1 MHKKKEL
8 LIFDHPLKLYTHL
21 GLPPDCITHEDEF
34 SILNF
39 GDFPLPLP
47 FTAPSYRANFYSFVF
62 AKNCK
67 GVWTSNDNRFPLQPG
82 TIFFN
87 NPGHIRAFMLE
98 EVQELY
104 MLTLS
109 ESFLERHVHASIFD
123 DFPFLLA
130 ESVPPRVLND
140 EQYADFEQLYQ
151 QIRKAYLG
159 ASQSRIKLIGYLFV
173 ILLIKIK
180 EAFWLDYNPVA
191 EGDTSSKIVNTFKKD
206 LELHY
211 RQLLQEKTDKVYR
224 VRNYASLQGL
234 HPNYLNNV
242 IKTKTGRTVSSWI
255 TEKTIA
261 EAKFLLQNSSTP
273 IKQIASR
280 LGFAEPTHFSNY
292 FKRKTNTSPASYR
305 RIVS

>member
-1 MHKKKEL
+1 MHKNKEL
-8 LIFDHPLKLYTHL
+8 PIFDQPLKLYTYL
-21 GLPPDCITHEDEF
+21 GLPPDCITDNEEF

-39 GDFPLPLP
+39 ADFSIPLPL
-47 FTAPSYRANFYSFVF
+47 TTPSFRANFYSFVF

-67 GVWTSNDNRFPLQPG
+67 GIWTSNDNRFELQPG
-82 TIFFN
+82 TIFFA
-87 NPGHIRAFMLE
+87 NPGHIRQFSLE
-98 EVQELY
+98 AVNELY
-104 MLTLS
+104 ILTLS
-109 ESFLERHVHASIFD
+109 ESFLERHVHASIFE

-130 ESVPPRVLND
+130 ESVPPRILPKD
-140 EQYADFEQLYQ
+140 QYSDFEQLYM
-151 QIRKAYLG
+151 QIQKTYKTP
-159 ASQSRIKLIGYLFV
+159 SRSRTKLIGYLFV
-173 ILLIKIK
+173 ILIIRIK

-242 IKTKTGRTVSSWI
+242 IKMKTGRTVSSWI

-261 EAKFLLQNSSTP
+261 EAKFLLQNTSTP

-305 RIVS
+305 RTVS

>member
-1 MHKKKEL
+1 MHKKKQL
-8 LIFDHPLKLYTHL
+8 LIFDHPLKLYTYL
-21 GLPPDCITHEDEF
+21 GLPPDCIFNEDEF
-34 SILNF
+34 SILNL

-47 FTAPSYRANFYSFVF
+47 YVSPSYRANFYTFVF
-62 AKNCK
+62 AKDCK
-67 GVWTSNDNRFPLQPG
+67 GTWASNDNRFTLQPG
-82 TIFFN
+82 TVYFN
-87 NPGHIRAFMLE
+87 NPGHIRQFILE
-98 EVQELY
+98 EVKDLY

-130 ESVPPRVLND
+130 ESVPPRVLNAD
-140 EQYADFEQLYQ
+140 QYTDFEQLYA
-151 QIRKAYLG
+151 QIHKAYNT
-159 ASQSRIKLIGYLFV
+159 ASPSRIKLIGHLFV
-173 ILLIKIK
+173 VLLIKIK

-206 LELHY
+206 LEMHY
-211 RQLLQEKTDKVYR
+211 RQLLQEKVDKVYR

-292 FKRKTNTSPASYR
+292 FKKKTNTSPATYR
-305 RIVS
+305 RISS

>member
-1 MHKKKEL
+1 MHKKKDL

-21 GLPPDCITHEDEF
+21 GFPPDCITNEDQF

-39 GDFPLPLP
+39 GDFALPLP
-47 FTAPSYRANFYSFVF
+47 YTSPPYRANFYSFVF
-62 AKNCK
+62 AKDCN
-67 GVWTSNDNRFPLQPG
+67 GSWRANDNRFPLEPR
-82 TIFFN
+82 TLFFN
-87 NPGHIRAFMLE
+87 NPGHIRQFTLE
-98 EVQELY
+98 EVKELY

-109 ESFLERHVHASIFD
+109 ESFLERQVHASIFE

-130 ESVPPRVLND
+130 ESVPPRVLSPD
-140 EQYADFEQLYQ
+140 QFADFEQHYL
-151 QIRKAYLG
+151 QIQKAYHG
-159 ASQSRIKLIGYLFV
+159 TSQSRIKLIGYLFV

-261 EAKFLLQNSSTP
+261 EAKFMLQNSSTP

-292 FKRKTNTSPASYR
+292 FKKRTNTSPASYR

>member
-1 MHKKKEL
+1 MQKKKEL

-21 GLPPDCITHEDEF
+21 GLPPDCINDKDEF

-39 GDFPLPLP
+39 RDFALPLP
-47 FTAPSYRANFYSFVF
+47 YTSPSFRANFYSFIF
-62 AKNCK
+62 AKDCK

-82 TIFFN
+82 TIFFA
-87 NPGHIRAFMLE
+87 NPGHIRQFTLG
-98 EVQELY
+98 EVRDLY
-104 MLTLS
+104 ILTLS

-130 ESVPPRVLND
+130 ESVPPRILGA
-140 EQYADFEQLYQ
+140 EQYADFEQLYL
-151 QIRKAYLG
+151 QIEKAYHG
-159 ASQSRIKLIGYLFV
+159 ASQSRIKLIGYLFAV
-173 ILLIKIK
+173 LLIKIK

-211 RQLLQEKTDKVYR
+211 RQLLQQKVDKVYR
-224 VRNYASLQGL
+224 VRHYAGLQGL
-234 HPNYLNNV
+234 HPNYLNTV

-261 EAKFLLQNSSTP
+261 EAKFMLQNSSTP

-292 FKRKTNTSPASYR
+292 FKKKTNTSPASYR
-305 RIVS
+305 RISS